1 MNKNDLKLV
10 GVLLIIIIIFFIIIN
25 ITKKEGKTAVVYY
38 EDKEILKI
46 DLNTNKEY
54 TVKGYLGDVVLEV
67 NNKKIRV
74 KEETSDKHICS
85 KEGYIYTNNKSL
97 VCMPN
102 KIIVKIIS
110 EDNDLDGV
118 VY

>member
-10 GVLLIIIIIFFIIIN
+10 GVLLIIISIFFIIIN

-67 NNKKIRV
+67 KNKKMASLPALFFVFIRFIILYLYV
-74 KEETSDKHICS
+74 DTSFYVTC
-85 KEGYIYTNNKSL
+85 
-97 VCMPN
+97 
-102 KIIVKIIS
+102 
-110 EDNDLDGV
+110 
-118 VY
+118 

>member
-10 GVLLIIIIIFFIIIN
+10 GVLLIIISIFFIMIN

-67 NNKKIRV
+67 KNNKIRV
-74 KEETSDKHICS
+74 KEENSYNHICS
-85 KEGYIYTNNKSL
+85 KEGYISESGKSL
-97 VCMPN
+97 ICLPN
-102 KIIVKIIS
+102 KIIIKIDGKS
-110 EDNDLDGV
+110 EIDGV

>member
-46 DLNTNKEY
+46 VPNDYQK
-54 TVKGYLGDVVLEV
+54 YL
-67 NNKKIRV
+67 
-74 KEETSDKHICS
+74 S
-85 KEGYIYTNNKSL
+85 
-97 VCMPN
+97 
-102 KIIVKIIS
+102 
-110 EDNDLDGV
+110 
-118 VY
+118 

>member
-67 NNKKIRV
+67 K
-74 KEETSDKHICS
+74 
-85 KEGYIYTNNKSL
+85 NKSVL
-97 VCMPN
+97 
-102 KIIVKIIS
+102 KKDIYILII
-110 EDNDLDGV
+110 NH
-118 VY
+118 

>member
-10 GVLLIIIIIFFIIIN
+10 GVLLIIISIFFIIIN

-67 NNKKIRV
+67 KNKKIRV

-85 KEGYIYTNNKSL
+85 KEGYIYIL
-97 VCMPN
+97 
-102 KIIVKIIS
+102 II
-110 EDNDLDGV
+110 NL
-118 VY
+118 

>member
-10 GVLLIIIIIFFIIIN
+10 GVLLIIISIFFIIIN

-54 TVKGYLGDVVLEV
+54 TVKLYPEQDAEARFPYIPGATLYAYCNKHGLWKAEV
-67 NNKKIRV
+67 K
-74 KEETSDKHICS
+74 
-85 KEGYIYTNNKSL
+85 
-97 VCMPN
+97 
-102 KIIVKIIS
+102 
-110 EDNDLDGV
+110 
-118 VY
+118 

>member
-10 GVLLIIIIIFFIIIN
+10 GVLLIIISIFFIIIN

-67 NNKKIRV
+67 KNKKIRV
-74 KEETSDKHICS
+74 GFYFLLCS
-85 KEGYIYTNNKSL
+85 S
-97 VCMPN
+97 PN
-102 KIIVKIIS
+102 DFYFFAKK
-110 EDNDLDGV
+110 
-118 VY
+118 

>member
-54 TVKGYLGDVVLEV
+54 TVKGYL
-67 NNKKIRV
+67 
-74 KEETSDKHICS
+74 
-85 KEGYIYTNNKSL
+85 
-97 VCMPN
+97 
-102 KIIVKIIS
+102 KIIS